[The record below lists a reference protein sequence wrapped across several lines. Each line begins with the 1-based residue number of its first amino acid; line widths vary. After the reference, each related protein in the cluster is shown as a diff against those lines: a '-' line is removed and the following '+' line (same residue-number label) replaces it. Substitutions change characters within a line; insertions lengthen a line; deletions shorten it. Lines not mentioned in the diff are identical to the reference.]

1 VARRRRELLLSSLP
15 PLSPLH
21 SLHSLPGL
29 RVGLAPE
36 AVSCALTSPA
46 GSPAAS
52 TASVSAAAAMSDFAA
67 TDFRYRF
74 KFQSNL
80 VWDSIKS
87 ISNFC
92 FQF

>member
-1 VARRRRELLLSSLP
+1 VKLPATDHADNHGATAVVTLRMTLVAQEPAESPHLPPQQPNPALSSQ
-15 PLSPLH
+15 
-21 SLHSLPGL
+21 
-29 RVGLAPE
+29 V
-36 AVSCALTSPA
+36 
-46 GSPAAS
+46 
-52 TASVSAAAAMSDFAA
+52 MSDFAA

-92 FQF
+92 F